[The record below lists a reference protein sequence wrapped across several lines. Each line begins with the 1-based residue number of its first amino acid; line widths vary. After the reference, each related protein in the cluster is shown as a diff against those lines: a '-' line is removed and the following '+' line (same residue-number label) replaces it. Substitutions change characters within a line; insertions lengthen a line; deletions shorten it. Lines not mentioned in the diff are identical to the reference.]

1 MAFDLVRTTYGPAAL
16 DALAAAVARA
26 KGDEPLRP
34 VTVVVPSNYA
44 GVAARRAL
52 ARRHGVIGVGF
63 VTLYRLAELLAGPTL
78 ARSGRVPVSSP
89 VVATAFRAALAED
102 PGLFGPVADQ
112 PSTVEALRRVHRELR
127 DLDDLQRHRLAQSD
141 ARAAAVV
148 AIDERVTE
156 RLETRWHDET
166 DLMVTAAALVRGG
179 DAGIDVGPLVVHLP
193 QQVSSSAARLLRALA
208 ASAPVTVI
216 AGVTGRADAPVE
228 RLLGCLDLADV
239 PPSPPTT
246 PAPTVR
252 TPAGPASSEPSV
264 EFTVAA
270 DEDDEV
276 RTALRR
282 VIEAAEAG
290 LALERIAIVHAP
302 RAPYGRLLTEHLTA
316 ARLPWNGITASSVAE
331 RVAGRTLLGLL
342 DLDATALRRRDVFAL
357 LASAPPSRRR
367 PVAAWERQARRA
379 RVVSGRQQWDDR
391 LAARAADQRRQADA
405 GGDPEAWRHE
415 EAARTDELRA
425 FVAAL
430 AERLEPPVQPTWAA
444 HARWAGRLLELV
456 IGGPAQQA
464 RWSPEE
470 QRAAERVERVLD
482 RLARLD
488 GVADDVEGHGVDRA
502 VFRAALDAELADGPA
517 TVGRLGEGIF
527 VGPIPLAVGMDADLV
542 IVLGLVEGGLP
553 GGLGDDPLLSDRTRR
568 TLDGAL
574 TTAAERR
581 ERLHHQLFAVA
592 GAAQGAVVAS
602 RPLADLRTGS
612 ARYASRWLAG
622 LERTAPARTVRH
634 TSFHQGLRDGLP
646 PASEQEA
653 GLIDLQRTRTSGH
666 ALDAHPLSHRDQA
679 LHRALS
685 LMEARA
691 SDRLTTYDGNLASL
705 AAAGVDLA
713 PRQPVAPTALEAWAR
728 CPFSYFVRHV
738 LGVREVDALQE
749 ELSLRPADRGV
760 LVHAVLESVVGELIR
775 TGDLPEPDEPWSVAA
790 LAGLVAELNA
800 RCEATEA
807 EGEVGLAL
815 HWQLEQRRLRRRLDG
830 FVELDLAA
838 RGEHGVR
845 PVATE
850 LAFGADRPFAVALP
864 DGRALALH
872 GMIDRVDAG
881 PVRLAVIDY
890 KTGRA
895 RSSPTD
901 PFAGGDL
908 RLQLPFYALAARDLL
923 VRPDAEMVA
932 EYWHLYDHHDGRK
945 RLPVDVDPPTMARLA
960 EVVAAIVD
968 GIADGL
974 FAPHPEEPDPW
985 RRAHCPYCD
994 PDGADTATLWG
1005 QWQHKRR
1012 DPALD
1017 GYRRLVDDL
1026 EDDEAPADDDGVDD
1040 DGAAS

>member
-148 AIDERVTE
+148 AIDDRVTE
-156 RLETRWHDET
+156 RLQTRWHDET
-166 DLMVTAAALVRGG
+166 DLMVTAAALVRGRS
-179 DAGIDVGPLVVHLP
+179 AAVDVGPLVVHLP
-193 QQVSSSAARLLRALA
+193 QQLSSSAARLLHALA
-208 ASAPVTVI
+208 EHAPVTVI

-228 RLLGCLDLADV
+228 RLLGQLDLAGV
-239 PPSPPTT
+239 APPTSPPSPTSPGLMT
-246 PAPTVR
+246 
-252 TPAGPASSEPSV
+252 EPSV
-264 EFTVAA
+264 ELMVAA

-282 VIEAAEAG
+282 VVEAAEAG
-290 LALERIAIVHAP
+290 IALERIAIVHAP

-357 LASAPPSRRR
+357 LASVPPSRHR

-379 RVVSGRQQWDDR
+379 RVVTGRRQWDER
-391 LAARAADQRRQADA
+391 LAARAADQRRQAEA
-405 GGDPEAWRHE
+405 GGEAQAWRHE
-415 EAARTDELRA
+415 EADRADELRA

-430 AERLEPPVQPTWAA
+430 AERLEPPAQPTWAA

-456 IGGPAQQA
+456 LGGPARQA

-488 GVADDVEGHGVDRA
+488 GVADEVEGHGVDRA

-527 VGPIPLAVGMDADLV
+527 VGPVPLAVGIDADLV
-542 IVLGLVEGGLP
+542 VVLGLVEGGLP

-581 ERLHHQLFAVA
+581 DRLHHQLLAVA
-592 GAAQGAVVAS
+592 GAAQRTVVAS

-612 ARYASRWLAG
+612 TRYASRWLAG
-622 LERTAPARTVRH
+622 LERAVPARTVRH
-634 TSFHQGLRDGLP
+634 TSFHHGLHDGLP

-653 GLIDLQRTRTSGH
+653 GLTDLQRTAVQRARPGCAPAVPERPRPPSGP
-666 ALDAHPLSHRDQA
+666 DP
-679 LHRALS
+679 
-685 LMEARA
+685 
-691 SDRLTTYDGNLASL
+691 DG
-705 AAAGVDLA
+705 G
-713 PRQPVAPTALEAWAR
+713 PGQ
-728 CPFSYFVRHV
+728 
-738 LGVREVDALQE
+738 
-749 ELSLRPADRGV
+749 RPADRLRREPG
-760 LVHAVLESVVGELIR
+760 
-775 TGDLPEPDEPWSVAA
+775 LP
-790 LAGLVAELNA
+790 
-800 RCEATEA
+800 
-807 EGEVGLAL
+807 
-815 HWQLEQRRLRRRLDG
+815 RLRRRRARAAPAGRTDRARGLG
-830 FVELDLAA
+830 SLSVQLLRPARARRPGGRCAA
-838 RGEHGVR
+838 RGAVPPPGRSRR
-845 PVATE
+845 P
-850 LAFGADRPFAVALP
+850 
-864 DGRALALH
+864 
-872 GMIDRVDAG
+872 
-881 PVRLAVIDY
+881 
-890 KTGRA
+890 RA
-895 RSSPTD
+895 RR
-901 PFAGGDL
+901 AGG
-908 RLQLPFYALAARDLL
+908 R
-923 VRPDAEMVA
+923 
-932 EYWHLYDHHDGRK
+932 GR
-945 RLPVDVDPPTMARLA
+945 
-960 EVVAAIVD
+960 
-968 GIADGL
+968 
-974 FAPHPEEPDPW
+974 
-985 RRAHCPYCD
+985 
-994 PDGADTATLWG
+994 
-1005 QWQHKRR
+1005 
-1012 DPALD
+1012 
-1017 GYRRLVDDL
+1017 
-1026 EDDEAPADDDGVDD
+1026 
-1040 DGAAS
+1040 

>member
-1 MAFDLVRTTYGPAAL
+1 MAFDLVRTTYGAAAL

-26 KGDEPLRP
+26 KGGEPLRP

-63 VTLYRLAELLAGPTL
+63 VTLYRLAELIAGPAL

-89 VVATAFRAALAED
+89 VVATAFRAALAEE

-141 ARAAAVV
+141 TRAAAVV
-148 AIDERVTE
+148 AIDERVTT
-156 RLETRWHDET
+156 RLEGRWHDET
-166 DLMVTAAALVRGG
+166 DLMVTAAALVHSG
-179 DAGIDVGPLVVHLP
+179 DAVVEVGPLVVHLP
-193 QQVSSSAARLLRALA
+193 QQISRSAARLLQALA
-208 ASAPVTVI
+208 AHTTVTVI
-216 AGVTGRADAPVE
+216 AGMTGRADAPVE
-228 RLLGCLDLADV
+228 RLLERLDLVAVPTSLPTAPPPPGRADE
-239 PPSPPTT
+239 
-246 PAPTVR
+246 PA
-252 TPAGPASSEPSV
+252 V
-264 EFTVAA
+264 ELVVAA

-282 VIEAAEAG
+282 VVEAAETG
-290 LALERIAIVHAP
+290 IALERIAIVHAP

-342 DLDATALRRRDVFAL
+342 ELDATALRQRDVFAL
-357 LASAPPSRRR
+357 LTSVPPSRRR
-367 PVAAWERQARRA
+367 PVAAWEQQARRA
-379 RVVSGRQQWDDR
+379 RVVGGRRQWDER

-405 GGDPEAWRHE
+405 GGEEQAWRHE
-415 EAARTDELRA
+415 EAARADELRA
-425 FVAAL
+425 FIAAL
-430 AERLEPPVQPTWAA
+430 AERLEPPSQPTWAA

-502 VFRAALDAELADGPA
+502 VFRAAFDAELADGPA

-527 VGPIPLAVGMDADLV
+527 VGPVPLAVGIDADLV
-542 IVLGLVEGGLP
+542 VVLGLVEGGLP

-574 TTAAERR
+574 ATASERR
-581 ERLHHQLFAVA
+581 ERLHHHLLAVA
-592 GAAQGAVVAS
+592 GGARLTVVAS

-612 ARYASRWLAG
+612 TRYASRWLAG
-622 LERTAPARTVRH
+622 LERFPPARKLRH

-653 GLIDLQRTRTSGH
+653 GLTDLQRTRSSGH
-666 ALDAHPLSHRDQA
+666 TLDAHPLTGADQA
-679 LHRALS
+679 LRRALT
-685 LMEARA
+685 LMKARA
-691 SDRLTTYDGNLASL
+691 SDRLTIYDGNLASL
-705 AAAGVDLA
+705 AAAGVDLS
-713 PRQPVAPTALEAWAR
+713 PRQPIAPTVLEAWAR

-738 LGVREVDALQE
+738 LGVREVDAPQE
-749 ELSLRPADRGV
+749 ELSLRPAEIGV
-760 LVHAVLESVVGELIR
+760 LVHAVLESVVSELIR
-775 TGDLPEPDEPWSVAA
+775 SGDLPEPDQPWSMSALARLAAA
-790 LAGLVAELNA
+790 LDA

-807 EGEVGLAL
+807 AGDVGLAL
-815 HWQLEQRRLRRRLDG
+815 HWQREQRRLRRRLDG
-830 FVELDLAA
+830 FIELDLAA
-838 RGEHGVR
+838 REAHGVR
-845 PVATE
+845 PAATE
-850 LAFGADRPFAVALP
+850 LAFGTDRPFTVALP
-864 DGRALALH
+864 DGRTVALN
-872 GMIDRVDAG
+872 GVIDRVDAG
-881 PVRLAVIDY
+881 PDRLAVIDY

-895 RSSPTD
+895 RSSQTD
-901 PFAGGDL
+901 PFVGSDL
-908 RLQLPFYALAARDLL
+908 RLQLPIYALAARDALE
-923 VRPDAEMVA
+923 RPDAEVVA
-932 EYWHLYDHHDGRK
+932 EYWHLLDRHDGRK
-945 RLPVDVDPPTMARLA
+945 RQPVDVDQATMARLA
-960 EVVAAIVD
+960 EVVRTIVD
-968 GIADGL
+968 GIGAGL
-974 FAPHPEEPDPW
+974 FAPHPDEPDPW
-985 RRAHCPYCD
+985 RHVSCVCCD

-1026 EDDEAPADDDGVDD
+1026 DDDEAAADSAE
-1040 DGAAS
+1040 AAP